1 MRVNKV
7 LSLITSSGTIKA
19 DTGSLGLKNIY
30 QGGMDVKK
38 SPIFSANERLS
49 LDIKAVYQEH
59 NLRVA
64 YADK

>member
-7 LSLITSSGTIKA
+7 LSLITTKA
-19 DTGSLGLKNIY
+19 DTGSLGLRKK
-30 QGGMDVKK
+30 GGMDVKK
-38 SPIFSANERLS
+38 SSVFSANERFS

-59 NLRVA
+59 NLKVA